1 MLKIFPVEIKD
12 EIESAKVL
20 FREYAD
26 FLKVDLAEFADL
38 PWLIQYYQNFEEE
51 TANLPTGYEPPL
63 GFILL
68 AQYENELAGCVALG
82 KLSDSKCEMKRLF
95 VREPYRRKGIG
106 RALCEALI
114 KKAKDIGFKKM
125 LLYTALKNPRKLYNS
140 LGFKETSTYKFVP
153 QHLNGVYM
161 ELELSKLSG
170 KK

>member
-1 MLKIFPVEIKD
+1 MLQIIQAETEE
-12 EIESAKVL
+12 EIEAAKVL

-26 FLKVDLAEFADL
+26 FLKVDLAEFSDL
-38 PWLIQYYQNFEEE
+38 PWLIQYYQDFEEE
-51 TANLPTGYEPPL
+51 TANLPTGYEPPM

-68 AQYENELAGCVALG
+68 ASYKEELAGCVALG
-82 KLSDSKCEMKRLF
+82 KLSESECEMKRLF

-140 LGFKETSTYKFVP
+140 LGFKETSTYKYIP
-153 QHLNGVYM
+153 KELNGVYM
-161 ELELSKLSG
+161 KLEFI
-170 KK
+170 